1 MAHLLL
7 LHGALGSQEQFDD
20 LKDALSADFTIDTL
34 SFSGHGRT
42 ASQQHAFTVQNLSHE
57 VLYWLN
63 DRQRRKIDIFGYS
76 MGGYVALWL
85 ARFYP
90 DRVGKIMTLGTKL
103 DWNEATA
110 EKETKLLNAEKIT
123 AKVPAFAAELQ
134 DRHGEHEW
142 HSVLQKTSNLM
153 HDLAK
158 QHLTDEDFAQITA
171 QVLLTLGDQ
180 DNMVT
185 KEETFHVESMIPG
198 AKTLELKD
206 TPHPI
211 DKVSTDL
218 LASEIRKYFK

>member
-1 MAHLLL
+1 MTHLLL

-57 VLYWLN
+57 VLHWLN
-63 DRQRRKIDIFGYS
+63 DKQRRKIDIFGYS

-110 EKETKLLNAEKIT
+110 EKETRFLNAEKIA

-142 HSVLQKTSNLM
+142 HSVLQKTANLM

-158 QHLTDEDFAQITA
+158 HHLTDEDFAQISA

-185 KEETFHVESMIPG
+185 KDETFHVESMIPG

-206 TPHPI
+206 TPHQI
-211 DKVSTDL
+211 DKVSIDL
-218 LASEIRKYFK
+218 LTSEIRKYFK

>member
-20 LKDALSADFTIDTL
+20 LKDALSTDFTIDTL

-42 ASQQHAFTVQNLSHE
+42 ASQQHAFTIQNLSHE
-57 VLYWLN
+57 VLHWLN
-63 DRQRRKIDIFGYS
+63 DKQRRKIDIFGYS

-110 EKETKLLNAEKIT
+110 EKETRFLNAEKIT

-142 HSVLQKTSNLM
+142 HSVLQKTANLM

-158 QHLTDEDFAQITA
+158 HHLTDEDFAQISA

-185 KEETFHVESMIPG
+185 KDETFHVESMIPG

-206 TPHPI
+206 TAHPI
-211 DKVSTDL
+211 EKVSTDL